1 MVEEKPPARQTENL
15 ETRHESRDA
24 NLNAIVG
31 FGAGLG
37 ILIAVVL
44 VVVGWMFHVL
54 AAREA
59 AVKRPVSPFAESE
72 RGHMPPEPL
81 LEGLDTAAKK
91 EQPPA
96 TKKEVRQEY
105 AWENQKAGIVKI
117 PIESAMTILAD
128 KLPARPLDAINKQE
142 ARTQEEPSASNSGR
156 TRRKEQ
162 P

>member
-1 MVEEKPPARQTENL
+1 MVEVTPHGQIERL
-15 ETRHESRDA
+15 ESHHESRDA
-24 NLNAIVG
+24 NLTAVVG

-44 VVVGWMFHVL
+44 VVLVWMFHVL

-59 AVKRPVSPFAESE
+59 AAKRPVSPVAESE
-72 RGHMPPEPL
+72 RGRMPPEPL
-81 LEGLDTAAKK
+81 LEGLDTAANK
-91 EQPPA
+91 EQHPA

-117 PIESAMTILAD
+117 PIESAMNILAD
-128 KLPARPLDAINKQE
+128 KLPARPPDATNKQE
-142 ARTQEEPSASNSGR
+142 ARSQEEPSASNSGR